1 MDFPKEL
8 VTYLPLTNLK
18 KELRRVRKRHSER
31 RNFSLELSRGERRL
45 VVVAAVLLAWKS
57 RSKGTS

>member
-31 RNFSLELSRGERRL
+31 RNFSLEISRGERRL